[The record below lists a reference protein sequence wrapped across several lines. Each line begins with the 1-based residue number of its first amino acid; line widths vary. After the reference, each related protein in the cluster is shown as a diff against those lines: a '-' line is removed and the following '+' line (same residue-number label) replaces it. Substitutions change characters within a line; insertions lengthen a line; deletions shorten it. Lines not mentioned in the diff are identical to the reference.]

1 MNSKDLFSPLPLG
14 PFTLANRIV
23 MAPMTR
29 NRAAEG
35 NIPQE
40 MNRLYYE
47 QRASAGLII
56 TEGSQISPQGAGYP
70 FTPGIYNDEQVTGWK
85 KITEAVHQQG
95 GHIFIQLWHVGRIS
109 HPSLQPDNALPVAP
123 SAIKPD
129 GDAFTYSGPQPFVE
143 PRALKTS
150 EINNIMGD
158 YQQAARH
165 ALSAGFDGVEI
176 HAANGY
182 LIDQFLRDGTNKRND
197 EYGGSP
203 ENRSRFLLQ
212 VLEAVTGVW
221 DSERVGVRL
230 SPLNT
235 FNSIHDSDPTTLF
248 SYVVQQL
255 KPLKL
260 AYLHVLEGSMS
271 PIPEADAA
279 FDHKKLAAL
288 YDGIYMANNGYNK
301 QSAHEAIKSGTA
313 DLVSFGIPY
322 IANPDLVERFK
333 ADAPLNTADQ
343 ASFYGGNETG
353 YTDYPF
359 LGS

>member
-1 MNSKDLFSPLPLG
+1 MDNKNLFSPLQLG
-14 PFTLANRIV
+14 PSTLTNRIV

-40 MNRLYYE
+40 INRLYYE

-56 TEGSQISPQGAGYP
+56 TEGAQISPQGAGYP
-70 FTPGIYNDEQVTGWK
+70 FTPGIYNDEQVSGWK
-85 KITEAVHQQG
+85 KITAAVHQKG

-129 GDAFTYSGPQPFVE
+129 GDAFTYNGPQPFVE
-143 PRALKTS
+143 PHALEIS
-150 EINNIMGD
+150 EINNIVDD
-158 YQQAARH
+158 YQQATRH
-165 ALSAGFDGVEI
+165 ALNAGFDGVEI

-182 LIDQFLRDGTNKRND
+182 LIDQFLRDGSNNRTD
-197 EYGGSP
+197 EYGGPP
-203 ENRSRFLLQ
+203 ENRSHFLLQ
-212 VLEAVTGVW
+212 VLEAVTSVC
-221 DSERVGVRL
+221 DRQRVGVRL
-230 SPLNT
+230 SPLNS
-235 FNSIHDSDPTTLF
+235 FNSMRDSNPMTLF

-271 PIPEADAA
+271 PLPEGDETV
-279 FDHKKLAAL
+279 DHKKLAAL
-288 YDGIYMANNGYNK
+288 YEGIYMANHGYDR
-301 QSAHEAIKSGTA
+301 QSADEAIKRGTA
-313 DLVSFGIPY
+313 GLVSFGIPY

-343 ASFYGGNETG
+343 ASFYGGDEKG

-359 LGS
+359 LPS